1 MEIGREWGGLE
12 PGELS
17 WYSLGVDQ
25 MNETRL
31 LFLLEFVV
39 YKVKIL
45 HVYYYYIRTGW
56 LEYTTCTGLTAGP
69 TTGGGRPPHRSPQ
82 D

>member
-1 MEIGREWGGLE
+1 ME

-17 WYSLGVDQ
+17 WYSLGVNQ

-39 YKVKIL
+39 YKVNVTS
-45 HVYYYYIRTGW
+45 VYYYYMGTGW
-56 LEYTTCTGLTAGP
+56 LEYTTCTG
-69 TTGGGRPPHRSPQ
+69 
-82 D
+82 